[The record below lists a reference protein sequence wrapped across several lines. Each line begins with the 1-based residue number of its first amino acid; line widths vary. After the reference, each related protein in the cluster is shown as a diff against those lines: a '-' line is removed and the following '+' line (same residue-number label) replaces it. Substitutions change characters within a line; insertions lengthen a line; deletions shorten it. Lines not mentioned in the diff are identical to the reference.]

1 MTFDLYP
8 PRLEL
13 RACEPIHFPPGKAG
27 NLLRGALGTVLDA
40 RLFRPVAEAG
50 PSGLKDPP
58 RPYAF
63 RVSWLDGVTI
73 PAGKH
78 FFLGVNI
85 FDTRPETLNLFLDA
99 FENLASA
106 GIGPG
111 RGKAKLLR
119 CTGSEIL
126 RLDLEA
132 WPKTVSR
139 IRISFVT
146 PTALKTSGSLS
157 ASPDFAVLFARARD
171 RVSTLRALY
180 GEGPLEI
187 DFRDMGK
194 RAGAV
199 RITRCEL
206 GHRRA
211 ERRSTGTGQV
221 HPMGGFTGEVEYEG
235 DLAEFLPVLRA
246 AQWTGVGRHTAWGNG
261 EIAVH
266 VTGT

>member
-27 NLLRGALGTVLDA
+27 NVLRGALGTVLDT
-40 RLFRPVAEAG
+40 RLFRPGAETG

-73 PAGKH
+73 PPGKH
-78 FFLGVNI
+78 FHLGVNI
-85 FDTRPETLNLFLDA
+85 FDTRPETLHLFLEA

-106 GIGPG
+106 GIGPS
-111 RGKAKLLR
+111 RGKAKVLG
-119 CTGSEIL
+119 CTGGEIL

-139 IRISFVT
+139 ICVSFVT
-146 PTALKTSGSLS
+146 PTALKTSGVLS
-157 ASPDFAVLFARARD
+157 AGPDFAVLFARARD

-180 GEGPLEI
+180 GQGPLEI
-187 DFRDMGK
+187 DFREMGK
-194 RAGAV
+194 RAAAV
-199 RITRCEL
+199 RITRSEL
-206 GHRRA
+206 NYRST
-211 ERRSTGTGQV
+211 ERRSARTGQV

-235 DLAEFLPVLRA
+235 DLAEFLPLLRA

-261 EIAVH
+261 EVAVH
-266 VTGT
+266 VTGG